1 MRKQVRDFLTFTK
14 LEKEG
19 VFVFLLLILFIC
31 GVLYTMDWINWKAN
45 PNPEKIKSEFARIE
59 QLIDS
64 AHTAKIEIEKAEKEA
79 KYAKR
84 NNFKETDD
92 LNSSPFSYTNF
103 NPNEFTVEMG
113 QSIGLSEKQSGS
125 IINYIEKGGQF
136 RIKSDFKKMY
146 VISDEKYADL
156 EEYIS
161 LPDEYPKDS
170 PNKFEKK
177 VPEYK
182 EKKKEYPIDYA
193 DINSADSA
201 TLVKVKGIGGY
212 YAKSIVK
219 YRAELGGYIN
229 MEQLK
234 EIYGMDE
241 DRYSELLPFLK
252 LSNPKPFRMINV
264 NTVSKDELK
273 LHPYFDWNLTRSLI
287 NYRENHGKF
296 EALKDLQKLQLIDTN
311 IYRKI
316 APYLTL

>member
-31 GVLYTMDWINWKAN
+31 GMLYAMDWINWKAN
-45 PNPEKIKSEFARIE
+45 PNPEKIKAEFERIE
-59 QLIDS
+59 KIFDS
-64 AHTAKIEIEKAEKEA
+64 AHAENLKQKKAEKDA
-79 KYAKR
+79 FYAQKSLEEDSLTAEIIEYKK
-84 NNFKETDD
+84 FD
-92 LNSSPFSYTNF
+92 
-103 NPNEFTVEMG
+103 PNEFTLELG
-113 QSIGLSEKQSGS
+113 ESIGLSEKQSGS
-125 IINYIEKGGQF
+125 IINYINKGGQF

-156 EEYIS
+156 ENFIS
-161 LPDEYPKDS
+161 LPDDYSKD
-170 PNKFEKK
+170 KK
-177 VPEYK
+177 ADF
-182 EKKKEYPIDYA
+182 KKKYPDKKEDYKTYEPVYA
-193 DINSADSA
+193 DINLADSA

-219 YRAELGGYIN
+219 YRNELGGYIKL
-229 MEQLK
+229 EQLK

-241 DRYSELLPFLK
+241 ERYLALIPFLN
-252 LSNPKPFRMINV
+252 LENPKPFRMINV
-264 NTVSKDELK
+264 NTITKDELK

-287 NYRENHGKF
+287 NYRDNHGKF
-296 EALKDLQKLQLIDTN
+296 GALKDLQKLQLIDTN